1 MLRRNKEHR
10 QIFDLIRNSNLVL
23 EVLDGR
29 LPSLSR
35 VSTIENFVKKQNIP
49 LILVLNKC
57 DLVPREICEQTKKKF
72 SNDFQTAYISAQNR
86 QGTRILR
93 KMMNRY
99 SSKKSEILVSIVG
112 IPNTG
117 KSSLLNILRGKHVAR
132 TGQKPGVTRHLQ
144 IVRMSKK
151 VLLYD
156 TPGVIPFDHPQ
167 TEIQALMGAISID
180 DLDDPFTSASFLL
193 DRIRNHYVDGLLE
206 RYKLP
211 SIELDNEIIIEE
223 IAKIRRMV
231 LKGGKPNKIE
241 ASKVL
246 LREFTSGVIP
256 YWEEI
261 K

>member
-1 MLRRNKEHR
+1 
-10 QIFDLIRNSNLVL
+10 
-23 EVLDGR
+23 
-29 LPSLSR
+29 
-35 VSTIENFVKKQNIP
+35 
-49 LILVLNKC
+49 
-57 DLVPREICEQTKKKF
+57 
-72 SNDFQTAYISAQNR
+72 
-86 QGTRILR
+86 
-93 KMMNRY
+93 
-99 SSKKSEILVSIVG
+99 
-112 IPNTG
+112 
-117 KSSLLNILRGKHVAR
+117 
-132 TGQKPGVTRHLQ
+132 
-144 IVRMSKK
+144 MSKK

-180 DLDDPFTSASFLL
+180 DLDDPVASASFLL

-223 IAKIRRMV
+223 IANVRRMV

-246 LREFTSGVIP
+246 LREFTAGVFP